1 MARAITVSTVTTTTV
16 QDVGSV
22 LWSFTQGEQLEFNV
36 TISFIANLTDYIFEA
51 VIVEA
56 DNTTPY
62 KTRPTQIQPQG
73 KKLRLATRLHDE
85 WDPPVLY
92 ITGQL
97 VRLGTEVYERLTI
110 GTSLAYP
117 NEDLI
122 NWKLRADR
130 SAAELFIRFPE
141 ALSANWTVQPTVN
154 KKVYGFFE
162 LRVTEPVLVFPR
174 TWKPIRGM
182 VEIAFSPTV
191 LVDDNTAEGDYDN
204 T

>member
-1 MARAITVSTVTTTTV
+1 MARAITTSTVTTTTV

-36 TISFIANLTDYIFEA
+36 TISFISNLTDYVFEA
-51 VIVEA
+51 VVIEA
-56 DNTTPY
+56 DNTSSY
-62 KTRPTQIQPQG
+62 KIRPTQVQPLG

-85 WDPPVLY
+85 WDPLVLY

-97 VRLGTEVYERLTI
+97 VRLGAEIYERLTV
-110 GTSLAYP
+110 GTSATYP
-117 NEDLI
+117 NEDTV

-130 SAAELFIRFPE
+130 SASELFIRFPE
-141 ALSANWTVQPTVN
+141 SLSANWTVQPTVN

-191 LVDDNTAEGDYDN
+191 LVNDNTAEGAYDN